1 MRGPYDD
8 MIDLPRHVSSHHPQ
22 MPMEERAAQF
32 SPFAALTG
40 YGDVIRETA
49 RLTETRPELSDSSQ
63 EALKRKLDL
72 LAKNIA
78 RRPEVTVTYFR
89 QDDRK
94 EGGACVTAAGRLKR
108 IDETEHVIRLEDGR
122 SVSIQD
128 ILEIESDEINV
139 LKGEDFL

>member
-8 MIDLPRHVSSHHPQ
+8 MIDLPHHVSSHHPQ

-63 EALKRKLDL
+63 EELKRRLDV
-72 LAKNIA
+72 LAKHID
-78 RRPEVTVTYFR
+78 RRPEVTVTYFQ
-89 QDDRK
+89 QDERK
-94 EGGACVTAAGRLKR
+94 EGGACVTAASRLKR

-128 ILEIESDEINV
+128 ILEIESDDE
-139 LKGEDFL
+139 L